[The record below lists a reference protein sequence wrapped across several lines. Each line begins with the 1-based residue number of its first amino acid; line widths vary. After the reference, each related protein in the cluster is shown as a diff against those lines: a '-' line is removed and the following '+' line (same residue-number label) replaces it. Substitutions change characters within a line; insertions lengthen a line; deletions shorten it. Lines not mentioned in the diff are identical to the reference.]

1 MRYLFLLLL
10 ILPFSIHTEEFEF
23 KEGDEFLA
31 KKYETI
37 ALFLYRADATRVN
50 IARDL
55 SYSLNDFM
63 SYAAVDQRDI
73 YKIRKGETFV
83 LTETLR
89 DGDIFEVL
97 TTLNLKPTK
106 NEFEKIKTE
115 IVYSTIV
122 ELQKDKIEKNDI
134 EKIVLVNVPSE
145 IYSDLRKIF
154 INLFE
159 NSGFKDIKIS
169 ENVDFQKLYNMKKIQ

>member
-10 ILPFSIHTEEFEF
+10 IIPFSILTEESEF
-23 KEGDEFLA
+23 KEGDEFQA

-83 LTETLR
+83 LKESFR
-89 DGDIFEVL
+89 DGDIFEV
-97 TTLNLKPTK
+97 NLRSKRTSR
-106 NEFEKIKTE
+106 EK
-115 IVYSTIV
+115 YF
-122 ELQKDKIEKNDI
+122 
-134 EKIVLVNVPSE
+134 VLSE
-145 IYSDLRKIF
+145 DLRKSSIAL
-154 INLFE
+154 ITE
-159 NSGFKDIKIS
+159 ES
-169 ENVDFQKLYNMKKIQ
+169 